1 MALMEYC
8 LVNIVLGDSD
18 LPKPPQPPK
27 KVETIFDMAAKENSF
42 LISGAQKKTTPVES
56 PAQKARNRA
65 INIDRFSRIFF
76 PLLFTVLNGTYWIMF
91 AEYIQMTNKDL
102 ID

>member
-18 LPKPPQPPK
+18 APKPPQPPK
-27 KVETIFDMAAKENSF
+27 IDTIFDAAKENSY
-42 LISGAQKKTTPVES
+42 LLTGAPKKPPAPT

-65 INIDRFSRIFF
+65 INIDRFSRVGF
-76 PLLFTVLNGTYWIMF
+76 PLLFAMLNGTYWILF
-91 AEYIQMTNKDL
+91 AEYI
-102 ID
+102 

>member
-8 LVNIVLGDSD
+8 LVNIVLGDSNA
-18 LPKPPQPPK
+18 PKPPPPPK
-27 KVETIFDMAAKENSF
+27 TENVFELAAKENS
-42 LISGAQKKTTPVES
+42 LLLSGVPKKPPTLT

-76 PLLFTVLNGTYWIMF
+76 PLLFAVLNGTYWFLF
-91 AEYIQMTNKDL
+91 AEYI
-102 ID
+102 

>member
-18 LPKPPQPPK
+18 LPKPPPPPPK
-27 KVETIFDMAAKENSF
+27 IDTLFDMAAKENSF
-42 LISGAQKKTTPVES
+42 LLSGVPKTVPVPS
-56 PAQKARNRA
+56 PAQRARNRA
-65 INIDRFSRIFF
+65 INIDRFSRVFF

-91 AEYIQMTNKDL
+91 AEYI
-102 ID
+102 

>member
-27 KVETIFDMAAKENSF
+27 KPDTIFDMAAKENSF
-42 LISGAQKKTTPVES
+42 LISGAQKIPVVT

-91 AEYIQMTNKDL
+91 ADYI
-102 ID
+102 

>member
-18 LPKPPQPPK
+18 LPKPPQPPQK
-27 KVETIFDMAAKENSF
+27 RKSTSVFEPSSPKQENP
-42 LISGAQKKTTPVES
+42 IIIGTPPLLANPPIS

-65 INIDRFSRIFF
+65 INIDRFSRVFF
-76 PLLFTVLNGTYWIMF
+76 PLLFTILNLTYWIMF
-91 AEYIQMTNKDL
+91 AEYI
-102 ID
+102 